1 MSRSIVLCTALMV
14 AALANA
20 GEAEKFFSER
30 IKDFGTVPY
39 GPTMV
44 HHFKVTNTSNQTVS
58 IKGVGV
64 SCGCVSASVAANTL
78 RPGES
83 TYVTANMDTKR
94 FIGQKE
100 VIVYVTFSQPYE
112 QVSLA
117 VRANRNDSFSKSAEQ
132 ISMGQVRRGNEGT
145 GKIQVTM
152 RNDPYF
158 ELKSAGSNT
167 EFVKANFNLISRDRN
182 EVVYELSAT
191 LKPGLDVGSWTTDV
205 VFNTTNPSLPSVRIP
220 VIVDVIAPI
229 TATPSTVQFPA
240 IKVGDKKELNVVVKG
255 DKPFRI
261 VEVKGGDDLVT
272 AVADSS
278 EPKQAHVVRI
288 VFKPSAAGDL
298 AKTIT
303 VVTDSGN
310 EGKVEISVRGRA
322 KVE

>member
-1 MSRSIVLCTALMV
+1 MTRNILLCIGTLV
-14 AALANA
+14 AGSAYG

-30 IKDFGTVPY
+30 VKDFGTVPF

-44 HHFKVTNTSNQTVS
+44 HHFKVTNTSNQTVY

-64 SCGCVSASVAANTL
+64 SCGCTSATVGVNTL

-83 TYVTANMDTKR
+83 TYVTASMDTKR
-94 FIGQKE
+94 FVGPKE
-100 VIVYVTFSQPYE
+100 VIVYVTFAQPYE

-117 VRANRNDSFSKSAEQ
+117 VRANRNDNFSKTAEL
-132 ISMGQVRRGNEGT
+132 ISMGQIRRGQEGS

-158 ELKSAGSNT
+158 EIKSGGSNT
-167 EFVKANFNLISRDRN
+167 DYVKANFQLIHRDQT
-182 EVVYELSAT
+182 EVTYEVSAS
-191 LKPGLDVGSWTTDV
+191 LKPGLDVGAWTTDV
-205 VFNTTNPSLPSVRIP
+205 LFSTSNPSLPTVRIP
-220 VIVDVIAPI
+220 VIVDIVAPI
-229 TATPSTVQFPA
+229 TATPAMVRFPA
-240 IKVGDKKELNVVVKG
+240 VRVGDKKEMSVVVKG

-261 VEVKGGDDLVT
+261 IDVKGGDDLVT

-278 EPKQAHVVRI
+278 EPKQAHIVRL
-288 VFKPSAAGDL
+288 VFKPNAAGEL

-303 VVTDSGN
+303 VVTDNGTA
-310 EGKVEISVRGRA
+310 GKVQISVRGKA